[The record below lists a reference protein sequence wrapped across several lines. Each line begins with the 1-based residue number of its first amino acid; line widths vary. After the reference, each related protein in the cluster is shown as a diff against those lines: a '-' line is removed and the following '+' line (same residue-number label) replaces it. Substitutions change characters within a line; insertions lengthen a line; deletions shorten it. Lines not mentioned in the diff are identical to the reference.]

1 MKGKK
6 WFIPI
11 LSMALLVLLSQNVGV
26 TLCSFSD
33 RETAAGN
40 TLGAWTSTLWTQT
53 TQADFNAG
61 VLNDVDT
68 SSVPGDVKTA
78 AASDWYNSG
87 WSYRKSNTIDHTK
100 VGATLTDFPVLIS
113 LTSDAGLA
121 AYAQDNGNDIVF
133 TASNGV
139 TKLDHEIE
147 QFDGNTGKLV
157 AWVRVPSVSSLS
169 DTVIYLYYGNPSIGS
184 QQNPAGVWNSNY
196 KGVWHFNQAAGGSG
210 AIKDSTS
217 NANNGT
223 DINSPTLGAAGKIGN
238 AVSFDGINDYIS
250 VADSASLNLSADF
263 TVELWFSPTQ
273 AFTANADYL
282 QGLLDKGGYKLFLD
296 KSDGKLK
303 AAVAD
308 TSGVWLS
315 PSSTISYNGAQEEIT
330 ALAVYNGKLYAGQ
343 GTGTGDGDVL
353 VFDGSTWTTSYDGAQ
368 ETIESLAVYNGKLYA
383 GQGWDTAGDGDVLVF
398 DGTTWS
404 ISYNGSQKE
413 IPALAVYNG
422 KLYAGQGWDAGAGD
436 VLVFDGSTWTTSY
449 NGAQDAIYALAVYNG
464 HLYAGQGQVTGDG
477 DIYVLYAGS
486 EVKST
491 TTSWSTSFHLLTAT
505 RSGTTFTIYL
515 DGAQQAAVT
524 VSTAVETNALNLLIG
539 KLYGT
544 RGTGV
549 GEGLFKGIIDETR
562 ISSESMSAPWIATE
576 YNNQNSPATFFS
588 VGSEQGRCVSPGTL
602 ASQVLD
608 TAVSGSRWDAICWVE
623 TLAAS
628 TNITLEVR
636 ASDTIFLKTDAT
648 PSWTAIGAFSP
659 VSSGLTAGR
668 YKQWRATLTTSNT
681 VNTPILSEVRV
692 YYH

>member
-1 MKGKK
+1 
-6 WFIPI
+6 
-11 LSMALLVLLSQNVGV
+11 
-26 TLCSFSD
+26 
-33 RETAAGN
+33 
-40 TLGAWTSTLWTQT
+40 
-53 TQADFNAG
+53 
-61 VLNDVDT
+61 
-68 SSVPGDVKTA
+68 
-78 AASDWYNSG
+78 
-87 WSYRKSNTIDHTK
+87 
-100 VGATLTDFPVLIS
+100 
-113 LTSDAGLA
+113 
-121 AYAQDNGNDIVF
+121 
-133 TASNGV
+133 
-139 TKLDHEIE
+139 
-147 QFDGNTGKLV
+147 
-157 AWVRVPSVSSLS
+157 
-169 DTVIYLYYGNPSIGS
+169 
-184 QQNPAGVWNSNY
+184 
-196 KGVWHFNQAAGGSG
+196 
-210 AIKDSTS
+210 
-217 NANNGT
+217 
-223 DINSPTLGAAGKIGN
+223 
-238 AVSFDGINDYIS
+238 
-250 VADSASLNLSADF
+250 
-263 TVELWFSPTQ
+263 
-273 AFTANADYL
+273 
-282 QGLLDKGGYKLFLD
+282 
-296 KSDGKLK
+296 
-303 AAVAD
+303 
-308 TSGVWLS
+308 
-315 PSSTISYNGAQEEIT
+315 
-330 ALAVYNGKLYAGQ
+330 VYNGKLYAGQ
-343 GTGTGDGDVL
+343 GSGTGDGDVL
-353 VFDGSTWTTSYDGAQ
+353 VFDGASWTTSYDGAQ